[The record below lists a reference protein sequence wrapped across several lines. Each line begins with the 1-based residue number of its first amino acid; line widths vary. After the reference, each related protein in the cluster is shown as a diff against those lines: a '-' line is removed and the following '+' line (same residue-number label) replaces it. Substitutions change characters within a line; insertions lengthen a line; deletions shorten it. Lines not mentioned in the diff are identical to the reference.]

1 MPRQLDYA
9 VRKDFQDSRKSKI
22 RTLQN
27 KKVDEALGFVNVLI
41 LWVIFLL
48 FRCYAIVAILG

>member
-1 MPRQLDYA
+1 MPRQLDHA

-22 RTLQN
+22 RKPQN
-27 KKVDEALGFVNVLI
+27 KKVDEALGLISVLI

-48 FRCYAIVAILG
+48 LWCYAIVAILG

>member
-9 VRKDFQDSRKSKI
+9 VRKDFQDARKSKI
-22 RTLQN
+22 RKPRN
-27 KKVDEALGFVNVLI
+27 KKVDEALGFVSVLI

-48 FRCYAIVAILG
+48 LRCYAIVAILG

>member
-22 RTLQN
+22 RKPQN
-27 KKVDEALGFVNVLI
+27 KKVDEALGFVSVLI

-48 FRCYAIVAILG
+48 LRCYAIVAILG

>member
-9 VRKDFQDSRKSKI
+9 VRKAFQDSQKSKI
-22 RTLQN
+22 RKPQN

-48 FRCYAIVAILG
+48 LRCYAIVAILG

>member
-9 VRKDFQDSRKSKI
+9 VRKAFQDSRKSKI
-22 RTLQN
+22 RKPQN
-27 KKVDEALGFVNVLI
+27 KKLDEALGFVSVLI

-48 FRCYAIVAILG
+48 LRCYAIVAILG

>member
-1 MPRQLDYA
+1 MPRQLYYA

-22 RTLQN
+22 RKLQN

-41 LWVIFLL
+41 L
-48 FRCYAIVAILG
+48 

>member
-22 RTLQN
+22 RKPQN
-27 KKVDEALGFVNVLI
+27 KKVDEALGFVNVLN

-48 FRCYAIVAILG
+48 LRCYAIVAILG

>member
-9 VRKDFQDSRKSKI
+9 VRKDFQDLRKSKI
-22 RTLQN
+22 RKPQN
-27 KKVDEALGFVNVLI
+27 KKVDEALGFISVLI

-48 FRCYAIVAILG
+48 LRCYAIVAILG